1 MDSLRALLIRI
12 GVKLGCPCII
22 SITCLRALLI
32 RIGVKPEPCGL
43 CSGSSLRALLIRIG
57 VKLHY
62 PAELY
67 GKFESLVNSDRCQ
80 TRERLQ
86 TFDQRF
92 ESLVNSD
99 RCQTIYI

>member
-1 MDSLRALLIRI
+1 MDS
-12 GVKLGCPCII
+12 
-22 SITCLRALLI
+22 LRALLI

-99 RCQTIYI
+99 RCQTMISIDTKYLKFESLVNSDRCQT

>member
-1 MDSLRALLIRI
+1 MAKEPPRFESLVNSDRCQTILLRGINVDSLRALLIRI
-12 GVKLGCPCII
+12 GVKQSACVTALVE
-22 SITCLRALLI
+22 CLRALLI

-67 GKFESLVNSDRCQ
+67 GKV
-80 TRERLQ
+80 
-86 TFDQRF
+86 
-92 ESLVNSD
+92 
-99 RCQTIYI
+99 

>member
-1 MDSLRALLIRI
+1 MD
-12 GVKLGCPCII
+12 
-22 SITCLRALLI
+22 
-32 RIGVKPEPCGL
+32 
-43 CSGSSLRALLIRIG
+43 SLRALLIRIG

-99 RCQTIYI
+99 RCQTWWNHFHFVCVFESLVNSDRCQTIYI